1 MPLISIIP
9 DFHPLND
16 ARLLARAEKPMTAG
30 EISRMLGMTTSR
42 TAAVLGSLEK
52 KEMIL
57 RASDERDKRRVL
69 VTLTQQGGVFCAKR
83 RQEVAAHMVRM
94 FAYLGEEDAE
104 HFVRIMK
111 RTHAYMQKRPPFEK
125 EIEEEEPADE

>member
-1 MPLISIIP
+1 
-9 DFHPLND
+9 
-16 ARLLARAEKPMTAG
+16 
-30 EISRMLGMTTSR
+30 MTTSR
-42 TAAVLGSLEK
+42 TAAVLGSREK

-83 RQEVAAHMVRM
+83 RQEVAALMVRM